1 MQRANPEAIHVS
13 MGSNLVVA
21 LGLSADAFAVSVGRG
36 AKLPVRS
43 ILKAL
48 NTGLVFG
55 GIEAGMVLAGY
66 LLASGFAGLV
76 TAVDH
81 WIALLLLA
89 GVGGHMILEGIGGE
103 EGEDELPGRPTTAL
117 GTVVAAI
124 GTSIDGAAIGVTFAF
139 IDVEIWPAVL
149 TVGIVSATMSTLGFV
164 IGPRV
169 GALFGRRAE
178 IAGGLL
184 LLGIGVWIWYSHVAA
199 G

>member
-1 MQRANPEAIHVS
+1 MS

-36 AKLPVRS
+36 SALPVRS
-43 ILKAL
+43 LLTALK
-48 NTGLVFG
+48 TGLVFG

-81 WIALLLLA
+81 WIALVLLA
-89 GVGGHMILEGIGGE
+89 GVGGHMVLEGLR
-103 EGEDELPGRPTTAL
+103 GEDPEAPPPGAPRTVL
-117 GTVVAAI
+117 GTVLAAI
-124 GTSIDGAAIGVTFAF
+124 GTSIDAAAIGVTFAF
-139 IDVEIWPAVL
+139 IDVDIWAAVL
-149 TVGIVSATMSTLGFV
+149 TVGIVSTTMSTVGFV

-178 IAGGLL
+178 IAGGML
-184 LLGIGVWIWYSHVAA
+184 LLGIGAWIWYSHVVA